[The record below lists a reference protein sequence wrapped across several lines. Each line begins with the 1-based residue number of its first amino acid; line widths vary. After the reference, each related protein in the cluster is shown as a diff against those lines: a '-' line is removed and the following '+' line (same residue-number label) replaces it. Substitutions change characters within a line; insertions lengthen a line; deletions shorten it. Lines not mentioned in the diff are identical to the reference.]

1 MISSI
6 REVKKEEEEED
17 FSLFTTLY
25 LCNGNRWPLCLV
37 LRVISCYQNCIFFLI
52 IKVCKCIL
60 EGELLLCDYFVS
72 DK

>member
-1 MISSI
+1 MA
-6 REVKKEEEEED
+6 
-17 FSLFTTLY
+17 TL
-25 LCNGNRWPLCLV
+25 LGAESHKLLSE
-37 LRVISCYQNCIFFLI
+37 LHIFLI